1 LEEARKNFDTL
12 RLRGDDDRDRTRQ
25 RNNDLSSQV
34 DLLHRQLEDVAR
46 ARERDT
52 IVANSDLAAAHEA
65 LARKDADIAKLKKE
79 NATFLNEQ
87 LAMTP
92 ILPAKET
99 DVTDFSP
106 GRSSRLRV

>member
-1 LEEARKNFDTL
+1 MEEARKNFDTL

-52 IVANSDLAAAHEA
+52 IVSNSDLAAAQEA
-65 LARKDADIAKLKKE
+65 LARKDADIARLKT

-87 LAMTP
+87 LAVSP

-99 DVTDFSP
+99 DVKDFSP
-106 GRSSRLRV
+106 GRSSHLRV